1 MRKFHY
7 FSSILVFFL
16 NYLKKIILIYN
27 DEILM
32 LPIGWE
38 KIIIVIIVLILIV
51 TIVVVSRLE
60 LKIERR
66 RERER
71 V

>member
-16 NYLKKIILIYN
+16 DYLKKIILIYK

-32 LPIGWE
+32 LSIGWE
-38 KIIIVIIVLILIV
+38 KIIIILILIV
-51 TIVVVSRLE
+51 IIVAASPLE
-60 LKIERR
+60 LKMERR

-71 V
+71 I

>member
-16 NYLKKIILIYN
+16 NYLKKIILIYK

-38 KIIIVIIVLILIV
+38 KIIIIIVLILIV
-51 TIVVVSRLE
+51 TIVVASRLE